1 MVAIV
6 GGNGLGTLTGSGA
19 VNGEQGTFGNAATG
33 NNKEAAYVNV
43 LTGNLSLQ
51 DTDDFLASH
60 GVNVELTRTYNSQG
74 TLSKDFGAGDGTT
87 IGTKWQYGTAR
98 KVTLTG
104 TPNVAG
110 SKVTRTAADGSVST
124 FAYDATQKYWTSEGD
139 GVYQHITYNTANGE
153 MTFTVVDEATDKAN
167 TYEVYDS
174 SGRLV
179 RVFDKDMSGN
189 EVVRQRYIYD
199 NSGGINQGKLI
210 QVTDASGVSGVAGT
224 GTADATG
231 AKDAQGNYIA
241 NDQTHFDYDPVTGNL
256 MRIRSVLSDG
266 STFIRTRYGYDAQN
280 RLQTVTLDLTP
291 EDGSIA
297 DGKVYTTTYEYDPLS
312 KEVSRISQ
320 SDGTSTSYTYQ
331 LVGGS
336 YRVATFTDALNR
348 TTSIDYTTA
357 NKPVVTDPMGN
368 KTTFTFAA
376 TSGNLLQIDGPNVNA
391 VVGGVVKSVPQ
402 STKFTYDAN
411 NNLITIVDPSGS
423 TNTLSNYSL
432 GMAQTYIDSAGD
444 SIATYRDVANA
455 NSNSYGKLTQQI
467 RNTLLSATWPAG
479 GFYDNHHI
487 YDAAGRLHYTSAA
500 DGGLT
505 EYQYNSTG
513 EVQSELHYNV
523 GTVPYNASEATIAT
537 LLAGTTIDKT
547 NVSRTD
553 YQYDGRG
560 LLVKATH
567 FAKVNA
573 TTLAGILDGT
583 QGYTYYTHD
592 QAGQLLSTTDGDGN
606 QTLYAYDG
614 LGRQLSRTDPQK
626 TVTLS
631 VYDDSHSKL
640 TVTTTAL
647 GASAPISMVSYARDA
662 AGQLIALQQQYG
674 TQVAAATYA
683 YDKKGQ
689 LRMSTSATGQT
700 TYWLY
705 DDGGRKIAQIE
716 QNGKLTEYTYN
727 LSNQLIKTT
736 GYATA
741 VSTAGLVDA
750 QGKPASVS
758 LDTLRPAAN
767 AADRPTWNS
776 YDKVGKLIAT
786 VDANGY
792 LTRYT
797 YDAQQRLVQ
806 TTYRANPLADM
817 SKLDTQGI
825 AAGYT
830 GEANAAADR
839 TTRVLYTTTLMTG
852 QLDALGFLTEYKYD
866 NGGRLIDTIRYDTV
880 SPAANLAA
888 GTLVDLRPNPVSPA
902 DRHERRFYNGRDQLV
917 GIVDADN
924 FLTEFTY
931 DAAGN
936 VATRR
941 SYAVA
946 VTTPTGK
953 DMASIGKAVNAQDRL
968 TTYSYNAL
976 GLVDTETSLTGAY
989 TKYRYDA
996 SGNVVT
1002 VEHGTTG
1009 VAEMTSASRYDGAGH
1024 LTAQLNA
1031 EGAARLAALGA
1042 NPAAAA
1048 VAALWATYAQTYSY
1062 NDAGQRIG
1070 MTDVKGNRT
1079 LYFYDAMGRLT
1090 HTVNPLGEVQEQRYD
1105 LFGQVVKTIQYGKR
1119 LDAVT
1124 LSGLTGG
1131 KTGTAFNNI
1140 MLALADISTD
1150 RGAVFYYD
1158 NDGLLSYSIDGA
1170 GDVKGISYNAFGQT
1184 KATMVY
1190 TGMLSAATVRTLTG
1204 GQLDNQLSAQGGAG
1218 DAAAK
1223 ALDAVIANVTG
1234 AERTVFYYDADG
1246 HLAYTVDALGNVSG
1260 HQYGVG
1266 GKLSA
1271 ETTLQYGAQLAP
1283 AALIGAQTEIATFVT
1298 ANAANALNSVQQ
1310 YTYNRRGLVADIA
1323 DAKTGGNHTL
1333 FAYNGFGD
1341 IVKQT
1346 ASGTAALPATDAA
1359 VQTIYN
1365 PDGRVQATVDATGAV
1380 TAYQYDSAG
1389 HVIDQ
1394 VRYANVLA
1402 GYKTSTD
1409 IAKTYTDAL
1418 AAGTLSDPLRDN
1430 HQRFVYTN
1438 GQLVAT
1444 LSAQQVTSALNGQG
1458 QKVYTSSWA
1467 VVTQAY
1473 DANGRLVQR
1482 TAYASPMTNVTGLAP
1497 DGATVLTW
1505 AAAAAALTLSA
1516 PQNAAVAHDASTRM
1530 VYDAAGR
1537 LLATATAQRHANNT
1551 IEWAVERLEYDA
1563 AGNVLTRTAY
1573 ATPVKALAPT
1583 DLDILGAA
1591 SSPQDA
1597 VTSYRYDGQNRAI
1610 LTATAQGPSAGGAN
1624 PPTVQQWAVA
1634 TVAYDSAGNVVS
1646 RTQYATM
1653 LRTDVLPADPLS
1665 YVPLTVQDRTTRYV
1679 YDAVNRLVV
1688 TVDAAGGV
1696 SKLVY
1701 DTKGNVIQ
1709 RIAFA
1714 VPAANPAAVT
1724 VAYGATLTAA
1734 DRVGRTVYD
1743 LQNHP
1748 VYDIDALGQVTE
1760 HRYDV
1765 QGNVVATV
1773 QYANPIS
1780 AANLANI
1787 TAATTPAL
1795 AKAMIPAG
1803 AGADRL
1809 ERYVYDQDGRLRY
1822 TVDAAGYLTETVYT
1836 TQGQVAETR
1845 QYMQPKTFADPLDT
1859 TLVDAEAQR
1868 QRTAGSVGIVKYTYD
1883 ASGNLATATDSQAVP
1898 ATESYKYDALGHKT
1912 SYTNKAGS
1920 TWSYDYDAA
1929 GHLVLETS
1937 PQVAAYG
1944 PNFGIA
1950 MGGWTD
1956 GEQMAMLTRMEYDA
1970 LGNLTKRTVGAAT
1983 GTQHVTEYRYDNL
1996 GRQTQ
2001 TILPSINIYN
2011 DAADPKSSTG
2021 AAGAYEQASG
2031 SRIST
2036 VAYNAFGDAVSNTD
2050 VGGQVSYKVYDE
2062 LGRVRFDVDALGYV
2076 TGYDRDRYGNVTL
2089 LTRYNAKPV
2098 ALAGG
2103 KTPAQ
2108 ASDDEFAATLVRDAN
2123 TDRSIRTAYDMLDR
2137 VTRVSEPIVSLFDGN
2152 STGTSASISAGKV
2165 TDTLYTT
2172 FGEVKEQLTY
2182 GASAAGVRVA
2192 NGADT
2197 RFYYDQRGRKIQQLS
2212 FLNYTTAGTGIG
2224 SGYLTTFSY
2233 NYDAVANLST
2243 VTQTEYSDL
2252 MTWTAS
2258 GPATAPAINARKENR
2273 TVLSAYDK
2281 NNLLVSEIRYF
2292 VVTDNQAA
2300 LNAQMTSYGYDA
2312 LGRQTTVTD
2321 ALGGTSYTYFDALGR
2336 TIAVGHQSAARD
2348 DITTAGA
2355 QLTEFKLDIFGN
2367 AVLRVDYAGGVTLG
2381 TTFTVAGDGSG
2392 RTNPGNRVTS
2402 TKYDDDGH
2410 AIQVRDANQ
2419 FSAGVN
2425 SSLINTSY
2433 DIYGRAAK
2441 QWRSV
2446 ETAGGTQTAFQV
2458 THYDALGRVS
2468 EIETPGNENLVD
2480 PGQPLLRNH
2489 KSTVY
2494 NAFGEVTATYL
2505 NQANGTVADPTAG
2518 QQLSYARYDQA
2529 GRAWLSNGSDGIDRV
2544 SLYDA
2549 MGNVTAQMVSTNA
2562 SDTHQLQV
2570 LRSTA
2575 ELGAVHY
2582 LQRTDMRYDLLG
2594 HMIDQSTPSQMNDA
2608 PTYVLQ
2614 AKASGVGYDKVALAP
2629 DQPVPSSNLIFVG
2642 YKYEANKNFTI
2653 KYRALGSTGPFTA
2666 ASPGLVADPQATSGG
2681 GDYLAFRADF
2691 IGTAYEY
2698 QVFAAPAGETAYQV
2712 GGGTISPAGTGN
2724 LGINR
2729 KIIELYLMINNR
2741 APDADTLNQL
2751 VDKLNSGMTLEQL
2764 ASYMLDTADGVA
2776 ALQNGS
2782 LVFLTRLHDTV
2793 LNIAPNAAQVQG
2805 WKAQFDQGGDQRGAT
2820 LLSILFDQGLRIVR
2834 RADALLNYLTI
2845 NGGIDAAVS
2854 ASLLAHADTAIDGAI
2869 AEGTA
2874 AAALE
2879 KQRAQVIRLFV
2890 AILGRMPNSSGLDF
2904 YVNGLRGGSSLAAIA
2919 DSIFNSDEGKQLYP
2933 SLVPPPA
2940 TDTAKQDVGT
2950 AIAGRLYGNL
2960 LGRPV
2965 TDEGNMTA
2973 FYLFGPAPVSLG
2985 TYAVMLTEATPQ
2997 NSNNL
3002 QALSA
3007 PDFQAMRDK
3016 VAVSLAY
3023 LSLPLDNEDAAAHL
3037 AGSRAI
3043 ISAINAASDRSTA
3056 VSQAMATLQAK
3067 ATAAQAMAAQL
3078 QGAVTTTLE
3087 DRRLAITRLYIA
3099 LLGRAPDRDG
3109 LAFYTGKMD
3118 AGLPLELFANG
3129 ILNSQEATSNAALF
3143 PTGMSDTAF
3152 VNRVYNLAFG
3162 TVPDSGAMA
3171 LAMLQLGSSSRG
3183 QVVLNIINS
3192 VVSGAYSAGPN
3203 GLALFNNK
3211 AAVGLAYALTMG
3223 NNSMA
3228 NATTILGL
3236 VTATDTTAAVNF
3248 GLSVSGTA
3256 ASANSTALAA
3266 NIADAIALNASASAA
3281 QQSTASAAT
3290 AVAAANAASAANPL
3304 AVATLRAAKYYA
3316 ALLSHGRTGSGKPLD
3331 INEVATLARSL
3342 AAGADNYSGV
3352 QTILNSAE
3360 GKGLYPATVTGAE
3373 ADALTTRMYQQVL
3386 GMPPSADKL
3395 AFWHDQYLTT
3405 PVNAMMTLMVNTMLD
3420 STVDANDPQAEAI
3433 YSGRAAFLKDLNTS
3447 LSALTTV
3454 AATAITTATT
3464 ATNNYTLANA
3474 PAKASTAATSAAAVQ
3489 AAMDAAATNTSYVL
3503 GLSRLYVG
3511 ILNRG
3516 PGAGQQPI
3524 DVGGINFYTRAM
3536 IQGYDLRT
3544 LAEQMVNSIE
3554 GTAMFAGLTDSA
3566 FVDQIFMQV
3575 LGRPAAAGNP
3585 WLTQLKTDTRGHV
3598 AADIIDSL
3606 VNHTQAL
3613 ASEYTSKAN
3622 FDQKVATAL
3631 QPLVSTAGP
3640 AATAAQQNIPATL
3653 SLLNTA
3659 TAVMAQM
3666 STALENAKNAPT
3678 GNEPS
3683 VTAAQQAALPALY
3696 YQNASPTMVAD
3707 ITRML
3712 VAFNLPTDLAYVNAR
3727 VADYVADPQ
3736 YLIKLAALGAGVTA
3750 TSMNDIRAFVIHL
3763 YQTVLHRDPEQKGL
3777 DFWTDGLPRAFPN
3790 DPAAAAYNFYLGCGN
3805 ELDRVPLPPGD
3816 TDVSV
3821 RRDFGNE
3828 VKAATDADKLAAQT
3842 LINNYNAAVQAAADG
3857 HTQSI
3862 AQAQLA
3868 YDNAVADYNQKNYDW
3883 GQATT
3888 LAPVAQLTLAAVNSA
3903 IAIENKAVTADN
3915 DKSASLA
3922 ADAMVAAAA
3931 ASVGLPL
3938 TAVKADYDLVL
3949 ANAKAFQPAL
3959 ALEVTQT
3966 AKQTDEATAAT
3977 ATAHVAASYTNLPP
3991 RSVQALQL
3999 TQMYQ
4004 MLLARTPTQIE
4015 LNEGLG
4021 LFANGRTLADQANA
4035 LIAATPALSLPTLSN
4050 DAYANTILTN
4060 SSGAPVTVTIHLWSY
4075 QLSPMGTLDR
4085 GTLLVKLLT
4094 DVTRTNLSSGTLTFN
4109 TKVGTLLTTARNAA
4123 LADATTPVVASYVTA
4138 NAFVA
4143 RDAVA
4148 KTDAAAKAAQPP
4160 AGAYATEMAQLYL
4173 LLLGRP
4179 PETAALASGIAQRAG
4194 GTPLLTIAQSIVAS
4208 NEEQGRMPSTL
4219 SNADFVKA
4227 LFQMGLGRA
4236 ADATEQSTWTA
4247 KLAGTTPISRAQLA
4261 INLIA
4266 DLYAYSGTDGVKL
4279 SAQTVFL
4286 GRVSEALGRPAI
4298 EALGTSH
4305 AIATLQGIQAQPVL
4319 TQYRTAPALAK
4330 NGGIIAS
4337 QTPLST
4343 RTQLTVDRWGNVLTV
4358 SDVRD
4363 PNWKISYAY
4372 NYNNQ
4377 LISQTLNTLAG
4388 STAKTSATAYD
4399 ALGRQVSSTDFNGNT
4414 NTLRY
4419 NGNGNV
4425 ALETH
4430 ADNGTVSYTYDLFG
4444 DRMTVTTTRGV
4455 DKDTLQ
4461 ALPNLQTD
4469 YTYDHLGHLLSSTSG
4484 VVDSYIARVEYGG
4497 DGTHTRNLLMSQ
4509 LSGALVQSYT
4519 YDALGRN
4526 VTRTDA
4532 ANHTSTI
4539 RYDLDGNVIATVNE
4553 ISAQTLNSYDAFHN
4567 RIATQDA
4574 NGNGMRWNV
4583 DSHGRVLSSTSKAA
4597 GYSDIVTYYGYDG
4610 AGQKVSQTSDRSQ
4623 SPTFSGVQNIRYVYA
4638 NGLLTQ
4644 VRDAGTGVTTTYT
4657 YDLAGNRLTE
4667 QQSYDSPASAPARVQ
4682 NNTMTY
4688 DMQNRLASVSD
4699 DAYTL
4704 SYEYDANGNRTVVHT
4719 GYDAVVST
4727 PGHWEYV
4734 SDPDHPDDPDVRT
4747 WIPGTQSNQH
4757 VSFDSY
4763 NSYDKMNRQTVVNG
4777 DLVNG
4782 AVVYGAQG
4790 HAITYDQAGNRLRDT
4805 FVGKQ
4810 IYLNNGTY
4818 ATRDGVT
4825 VESYSYDNAGRLSTI
4840 MRDGVLVNQRHY
4852 DQLGRVTESGIL
4864 QGTLNSGLDTVTDA
4878 VGASSIRHIY
4888 AYGNSG
4894 LLLEQRDEHYNS
4906 NGGAGD
4912 LIQNIFFNDQ
4922 EGRYDAAGN
4931 LLSYTISPK
4940 DTPPSRNYNYDVQY
4954 AYLDGQYKE
4963 VSKYLARSGTNISR
4977 YDVNGNRTSVVEQN
4991 TGKLLTSLWYGT
5003 EGYVQSKLEDGG
5015 GLHFSLIV
5023 NGQVL
5028 GEETR
5033 TRDNVLGSTYTGVS
5047 SPSLSA
5053 PPSTYSVQGASETLQ
5068 SIAQNIWGDSKLWYL
5083 IADAN
5088 ALDSNS
5094 QLTAG
5099 QILNIPARVNTVHND
5114 YATFK
5119 PYNAT
5124 DAIGS
5129 TDPTLPAPSSGGGC
5143 GAVGKIIAVA
5153 IAVAVTIFTGNPAL
5167 GNIAAQLFNMA
5178 TGQQSGF
5185 DWKSAALSYVS
5196 YEIAGQLQLPGDG
5209 GTGSVMSWQ
5218 PDLPAA
5224 IARAAIVNAA
5234 TQTIGVVTGLQQ
5246 GFSWQSVAASGI
5258 GAGVGTMVG
5267 SALNG
5272 TSLFDN
5278 AQLNNFAKAGITGF
5292 STGLTTAVAR
5302 GGKIAVLQVATDAF
5316 GNALG
5321 ESVAGQL
5328 ISSFGQEEPWLTQAR
5343 NDLYGSERFAANN
5356 QVSNPIDSVQ
5366 HDVLRL
5372 DAGAPGGYEN
5382 QSDEYSFV
5390 SKYMDAHPDL
5400 EVNANSIDAVQTAFN
5415 RTKLTEAQL
5424 FAEAEGQG
5432 PLTAQ
5437 WAEVAMQAMNSPIA
5451 DGIMQDSSSGR
5462 GTDLYTP
5469 TRSVIGD
5476 AYRFSLS
5483 QAADPSNSWDVRA
5496 GYGASAL
5503 ITAIPGMFNDMASGA
5518 LNSVNDLYSGS
5529 NVMAEGWATSNPY
5542 RFSAGLMRTSGGLL
5556 NFAGALGALNGGM
5569 VANQA
5574 VGEYGANSRSISEI
5588 SVEYSSQGSGKISHA
5603 SMTGNVD
5610 GVPTNL
5616 GNMKYVY
5623 EESGSSKIVSVNM
5636 YEINPEFRGQGLST
5650 KLFSDVQN
5658 YHQANMFEGLAGF
5671 ENSSILS
5678 RTGSIG
5684 STPWAKSM
5692 NRIGFDTTYDPYM
5705 GMMTSV
5711 KRTGQ

>member
-1 MVAIV
+1 
-6 GGNGLGTLTGSGA
+6 
-19 VNGEQGTFGNAATG
+19 
-33 NNKEAAYVNV
+33 
-43 LTGNLSLQ
+43 
-51 DTDDFLASH
+51 
-60 GVNVELTRTYNSQG
+60 
-74 TLSKDFGAGDGTT
+74 
-87 IGTKWQYGTAR
+87 
-98 KVTLTG
+98 
-104 TPNVAG
+104 
-110 SKVTRTAADGSVST
+110 
-124 FAYDATQKYWTSEGD
+124 
-139 GVYQHITYNTANGE
+139 
-153 MTFTVVDEATDKAN
+153 TV
-167 TYEVYDS
+167 
-174 SGRLV
+174 
-179 RVFDKDMSGN
+179 
-189 EVVRQRYIYD
+189 
-199 NSGGINQGKLI
+199 
-210 QVTDASGVSGVAGT
+210 
-224 GTADATG
+224 
-231 AKDAQGNYIA
+231 
-241 NDQTHFDYDPVTGNL
+241 
-256 MRIRSVLSDG
+256 
-266 STFIRTRYGYDAQN
+266 
-280 RLQTVTLDLTP
+280 DLTP

-297 DGKVYTTTYEYDPLS
+297 DGKVYTTTYEYDSVS
-312 KEVSRISQ
+312 KEISKISQ
-320 SDGTSTSYTYQ
+320 SDGSAMSYTYL

-336 YRVATFTDALNR
+336 YRVASFTDALNR

-357 NKPVVTDPMGN
+357 NKPAVTDPLGN
-368 KTTFTFAA
+368 KTTYTFDAK
-376 TSGNLLQIDGPNVNA
+376 GNLTQIDAPNVNT
-391 VVGGVVKSVPQ
+391 VVGGVVTSVPQ
-402 STKFTYDAN
+402 TTKFTYNPDNSLLTITDPN
-411 NNLITIVDPSGS
+411 NKIQTFVYEAGTNGLARIYEDGVTTTLVGAWTSTWHDITLGS
-423 TNTLSNYSL
+423 KT
-432 GMAQTYIDSAGD
+432 
-444 SIATYRDVANA
+444 
-455 NSNSYGKLTQQI
+455 YGKV
-467 RNTLLSATWPAG
+467 TLEIVNPVLALAWPG
-479 GFYDNHHI
+479 GGYYSTHRE
-487 YDAAGRLHYTSAA
+487 YDAAGRLHYEVNG
-500 DGGLT
+500 DGRLT
-505 EYQYNSTG
+505 EYVYSSTG
-513 EVQSELHYNV
+513 EVQSAIHYNV
-523 GTVPYNASEATIAT
+523 GTVLYNTNEAGITAA
-537 LLAGTTIDKT
+537 LAGTTFDKT

-560 LLVKATH
+560 LLLKATN
-567 FAKVNA
+567 FAKVNP
-573 TTLAGILDGT
+573 TTLAGIADGT

-592 QAGQLLSTTDGDGN
+592 QAGLLLSTTDGDGN

-614 LGRQLSRTDPQK
+614 LGRLLSSTDPQK
-626 TVTLS
+626 TVALS
-631 VYDDSHSKL
+631 VYDDSHGKL
-640 TVTTTAL
+640 TVTTTAV
-647 GASAPISMVSYARDA
+647 GANTLSTVTYARDL
-662 AGQLIALQQQYG
+662 AGQLLSVQQQYG
-674 TQVAAATYA
+674 TQTGTATYS
-683 YDKKGQ
+683 YDADGQ
-689 LRMSTSATGQT
+689 LRMSTDATGRK

-705 DDGGRKIAQIE
+705 DAGGRKIAQIE
-716 QNGKLTEYTYN
+716 QNGALTEYKYN
-727 LSNQLIKTT
+727 LNDQLVKTT
-736 GYATA
+736 RYATA
-741 VSTAGLVDA
+741 VNTNLLVDA
-750 QGKPASVS
+750 QGKPAAIS
-758 LDTLRPAAN
+758 LDTLRPAVN
-767 AADRPTWNS
+767 AADRSSWNG
-776 YDKVGKLIAT
+776 YDRLGNLNAT

-792 LTRYT
+792 LTLYS
-797 YDAQQRLVQ
+797 YDGLRRLTQ
-806 TTYRANPLADM
+806 TTSRATALSATDIG
-817 SKLDTQGI
+817 KLDNDGFLGTYVGV
-825 AAGYT
+825 AD
-830 GEANAAADR
+830 AADR
-839 TTRVLYTTTLMTG
+839 TARTLYIGPRVAG
-852 QLDALGFLTEYKYD
+852 ELDALGFLTEYKYD
-866 NGGRLIDTIRYDTV
+866 NGGRLIDTIRYDTATLAT
-880 SPAANLAA
+880 SRAA
-888 GTLVDLRPNPVSPA
+888 GDMVALRPAPNAAA

-996 SGNVVT
+996 SGKVVA

-1024 LTAQLNA
+1024 LIAQLNA
-1031 EGAARLAALGA
+1031 EGAAKLAALGA
-1042 NPAAAA
+1042 NPVAAS
-1048 VAALWATYAQTYSY
+1048 VAALWAAYAQTYSY
-1062 NDAGQRIG
+1062 NGAGQLTAT
-1070 MTDVKGNRT
+1070 TDVKGNRT
-1079 LYFYDAMGRLT
+1079 LYYYDAMGRLT
-1090 HTVNPLGEVQEQRYD
+1090 HTINPLGEVQEQRYD

-1131 KTGTAFNNI
+1131 KADTAFSSA
-1140 MLALADISTD
+1140 MLALADISAD
-1150 RGAVFYYD
+1150 RSAVFYYD

-1170 GDVKGISYNAFGQT
+1170 GDVKGISYNAFGQA

-1190 TGMLSAATVRTLTG
+1190 TGMLSAATLRALTG
-1204 GQLDNQLSAQGGAG
+1204 GKLDNQLSAQGGAG

-1271 ETTLQYGAQLAP
+1271 ETTLQYAAQLAP
-1283 AALIGAQTEIATFVT
+1283 AALTGAQTEITTFVT

-1346 ASGTAALPATDAA
+1346 ATDAA

-1409 IAKTYTDAL
+1409 IAATYTAAL
-1418 AAGTLSDPLRDN
+1418 AAGTLSDPARDN

-1482 TAYASPMTNVTGLAP
+1482 TAYASAMANVTGLAP
-1497 DGATVLTW
+1497 DGATVLAW

-1516 PQNAAVAHDASTRM
+1516 PQNATVAHDASTRM

-1653 LRTDVLPADPLS
+1653 LRTDALPADPLS
-1665 YVPLTVQDRTTRYV
+1665 YVPLTAQDRTTRYV
-1679 YDAVNRLVV
+1679 YDAVNRLVI

-1724 VAYGATLTAA
+1724 AAYGASLTAA
-1734 DRVGRTVYD
+1734 DRVSRTVYD

-1765 QGNVVATV
+1765 LGNVVATV
-1773 QYANPIS
+1773 QYTNPIS
-1780 AANLANI
+1780 AANLATI

-1795 AKAMIPAG
+1795 AKAMIP

-1836 TQGQVAETR
+1836 AQGQVAETR
-1845 QYMQPKTFADPLDT
+1845 QYMQPKTFADPLDS
-1859 TLVDAEAQR
+1859 TLVDAEAVR

-1883 ASGNLATATDSQAVP
+1883 ASGNLASTTDSQAVP

-1983 GTQHVTEYRYDNL
+1983 GTQHVIEYRYDNL
-1996 GRQTQ
+1996 GRQIQ

-2031 SRIST
+2031 SRITT

-2062 LGRVRFDVDALGYV
+2062 LGQVRFDVDALGYV

-2089 LTRYNAKPV
+2089 LTRYNAKPA

-2108 ASDDEFAATLVRDAN
+2108 AGDDEFAATLVRDAN
-2123 TDRSIRTAYDMLDR
+2123 ADRGIRTAYDMLDR

-2172 FGEVKEQLTY
+2172 FGEVREQLTY
-2182 GASAAGVRVA
+2182 GANAAGVRVA

-2197 RFYYDQRGRKIQQLS
+2197 RFYYDQRGRKTQQLS
-2212 FLNYTTAGTGIG
+2212 FLNYTTAGTGVG

-2233 NYDAVANLST
+2233 NYDAAANLST

-2258 GPATAPAINARKENR
+2258 GPATAPAVNARKENR

-2292 VVTDNQAA
+2292 VVTDNQPA
-2300 LNAQMTSYGYDA
+2300 LNAQVTSYGYDA

-2381 TTFTVAGDGSG
+2381 ATFTVAGDDSG
-2392 RTNPGNRVTS
+2392 RTNKGNRVTS

-2419 FSAGVN
+2419 FSAGVS

-2494 NAFGEVTATYL
+2494 NAFGEVTAAYL
-2505 NQANGTVADPTAG
+2505 NQVNDAVADPTAG

-2529 GRAWLSNGSDGIDRV
+2529 GRAWLSNGSDGVDRV

-2549 MGNVTAQMVSTNA
+2549 MGHVTAQMVSTNA

-2614 AKASGVGYDKVALAP
+2614 AKASGPGYDKVALAP
-2629 DQPVPSSNLIFVG
+2629 DQPVPASNLIFVG

-2653 KYRALGSTGPFTA
+2653 RYRPLGSTAAFTIA
-2666 ASPGLVADPQATSGG
+2666 NPPLVADPQATSGG

-2691 IGTAYEY
+2691 INTAYEY

-2712 GGGTISPAGTGN
+2712 GGGTISPAGAGN

-2729 KIIELYLMINNR
+2729 KVIELYLMINNR
-2741 APDADTLNQL
+2741 APAPATLNQL
-2751 VDKLNSGMTLEQL
+2751 VDLLNGGMTLEQL
-2764 ASYMLDTADGVA
+2764 ANYMLGTADGLA
-2776 ALQNGS
+2776 ALQNGN
-2782 LVFLTRLHDTV
+2782 LAFLTRLHDDV
-2793 LNIAPNAAQVQG
+2793 LHIAPNAAQVQD
-2805 WKAQFDQGGDQRGAT
+2805 WKTQFEQAGDQRGAT

-2845 NGGIDAAVS
+2845 NGGTDAAV
-2854 ASLLAHADTAIDGAI
+2854 AATLLAHADTAVDGAI
-2869 AEGTA
+2869 AEGND

-2879 KQRAQVIRLFV
+2879 KQRVQVIRLFV
-2890 AILGRMPNSSGLDF
+2890 AILGRMPAQTGLDF
-2904 YVNGLRGGSSLAAIA
+2904 YVNGLRGGASLASIA
-2919 DSIFNSDEGKQLYP
+2919 DSIFNSDEGRQLYP

-2940 TDTAKQDVGT
+2940 TEAAQRSVADT
-2950 AIAGRLYGNL
+2950 IAGRLYGNL
-2960 LGRPV
+2960 LGRPII
-2965 TDEGNMTA
+2965 DEGAMTA
-2973 FYLFGPAPVSLG
+2973 FYLFSGGVTLG
-2985 TYAVMLTEATPQ
+2985 GYAAMLVGASPQ
-2997 NSNNL
+2997 NGNGL
-3002 QALSA
+3002 QALSSA
-3007 PDFQAMRDK
+3007 DFQAMSDK
-3016 VAVSLAY
+3016 VAVTLAY
-3023 LSLPLDNEDAAAHL
+3023 LSLPVDSEDVAAQL

-3056 VSQAMATLQAK
+3056 ISQALATLQAK
-3067 ATAAQAMAAQL
+3067 AQAAKALPDQL
-3078 QGAVTTTLE
+3078 QGADVTTLE
-3087 DRRLAITRLYIA
+3087 NRRLTITRLYIA

-3109 LAFYTGKMD
+3109 LAFYTSKMD
-3118 AGLPLELFANG
+3118 AGLSLELFANG
-3129 ILNSQEATSNAALF
+3129 ILNSPEATSNAALF

-3152 VNRVYNLAFG
+3152 INRVYNLAFG
-3162 TVPDSGAMA
+3162 TVPDAGAMA

-3183 QVVLNIINS
+3183 QVVLNIIDS
-3192 VVSGAYSAGPN
+3192 VVSGAYNVGPN

-3248 GLSVSGTA
+3248 GLSVSGPA

-3266 NIADAIALNASASAA
+3266 NIADAIALITSASAA

-3290 AVAAANAASAANPL
+3290 AVTAANAASAANPL
-3304 AVATLRAAKYYA
+3304 AGATLRAAKYYA
-3316 ALLSHGRTGSGKPLD
+3316 ALLNHGRTGSGKPLD
-3331 INEVATLARSL
+3331 INEVATLARSF
-3342 AAGADNYSGV
+3342 AAGAGSYSGV

-3360 GKGLYPATVTGAE
+3360 GKALYPATVTEAE

-3386 GMPPSADKL
+3386 GMQPSADKL
-3395 AFWHDQYLTT
+3395 AMWRPQYLTT
-3405 PVNAMMTLMVNTMLD
+3405 PVDGMMTLMVNYMLD

-3474 PAKASTAATSAAAVQ
+3474 PAKASTAAASAAAVQ

-3524 DVGGINFYTRAM
+3524 DVGGINFYTRAI

-3544 LAEQMVNSIE
+3544 LAEQLVNSVE

-3566 FVDQIFMQV
+3566 FVDKIFMQV

-3631 QPLVSTAGP
+3631 QALVSTAGP
-3640 AATAAQQNIPATL
+3640 AATAAQQNIPVTL
-3653 SLLNTA
+3653 ALKNAADSLMQQKAAALND
-3659 TAVMAQM
+3659 
-3666 STALENAKNAPT
+3666 AKNAPT

-3683 VTAAQQAALPALY
+3683 VTAAQQAAVPALY

-3736 YLIKLAALGAGVTA
+3736 YLIKLAALGAGATA
-3750 TSMNDIRAFVIHL
+3750 TSMNDIRAYVIHL
-3763 YQTVLHRDPEQKGL
+3763 YQTILHRDPEQKGL
-3777 DFWTDGLPRAFPN
+3777 DFWIDGLPRVFPN
-3790 DPAAAAYNFYLGCGN
+3790 DPAGAAYNFYLGCQN
-3805 ELDRVPLPPGD
+3805 ELNGVLPDPSD
-3816 TDVSV
+3816 ANLTVRIHFNDDVA
-3821 RRDFGNE
+3821 N
-3828 VKAATDADKLAAQT
+3828 AINADKAAAQT
-3842 LINNYNAAVQAAADG
+3842 LIDNYNAAVQAAANG
-3857 HTQSI
+3857 HTQTI

-3883 GQATT
+3883 SQATT
-3888 LAPVAQLTLAAVNSA
+3888 LAPIAQLTLAAVNSA
-3903 IAIENKAVTADN
+3903 IAIENKAVIADH

-3931 ASVGLPL
+3931 ASVG
-3938 TAVKADYDLVL
+3938 
-3949 ANAKAFQPAL
+3949 
-3959 ALEVTQT
+3959 
-3966 AKQTDEATAAT
+3966 
-3977 ATAHVAASYTNLPP
+3977 
-3991 RSVQALQL
+3991 
-3999 TQMYQ
+3999 
-4004 MLLARTPTQIE
+4004 
-4015 LNEGLG
+4015 
-4021 LFANGRTLADQANA
+4021 
-4035 LIAATPALSLPTLSN
+4035 
-4050 DAYANTILTN
+4050 
-4060 SSGAPVTVTIHLWSY
+4060 
-4075 QLSPMGTLDR
+4075 
-4085 GTLLVKLLT
+4085 
-4094 DVTRTNLSSGTLTFN
+4094 
-4109 TKVGTLLTTARNAA
+4109 
-4123 LADATTPVVASYVTA
+4123 
-4138 NAFVA
+4138 
-4143 RDAVA
+4143 
-4148 KTDAAAKAAQPP
+4148 
-4160 AGAYATEMAQLYL
+4160 
-4173 LLLGRP
+4173 
-4179 PETAALASGIAQRAG
+4179 
-4194 GTPLLTIAQSIVAS
+4194 
-4208 NEEQGRMPSTL
+4208 
-4219 SNADFVKA
+4219 
-4227 LFQMGLGRA
+4227 
-4236 ADATEQSTWTA
+4236 
-4247 KLAGTTPISRAQLA
+4247 
-4261 INLIA
+4261 
-4266 DLYAYSGTDGVKL
+4266 
-4279 SAQTVFL
+4279 
-4286 GRVSEALGRPAI
+4286 
-4298 EALGTSH
+4298 
-4305 AIATLQGIQAQPVL
+4305 
-4319 TQYRTAPALAK
+4319 
-4330 NGGIIAS
+4330 
-4337 QTPLST
+4337 
-4343 RTQLTVDRWGNVLTV
+4343 
-4358 SDVRD
+4358 
-4363 PNWKISYAY
+4363 
-4372 NYNNQ
+4372 
-4377 LISQTLNTLAG
+4377 
-4388 STAKTSATAYD
+4388 
-4399 ALGRQVSSTDFNGNT
+4399 
-4414 NTLRY
+4414 
-4419 NGNGNV
+4419 
-4425 ALETH
+4425 
-4430 ADNGTVSYTYDLFG
+4430 
-4444 DRMTVTTTRGV
+4444 
-4455 DKDTLQ
+4455 
-4461 ALPNLQTD
+4461 
-4469 YTYDHLGHLLSSTSG
+4469 
-4484 VVDSYIARVEYGG
+4484 
-4497 DGTHTRNLLMSQ
+4497 
-4509 LSGALVQSYT
+4509 
-4519 YDALGRN
+4519 
-4526 VTRTDA
+4526 
-4532 ANHTSTI
+4532 
-4539 RYDLDGNVIATVNE
+4539 
-4553 ISAQTLNSYDAFHN
+4553 
-4567 RIATQDA
+4567 
-4574 NGNGMRWNV
+4574 
-4583 DSHGRVLSSTSKAA
+4583 
-4597 GYSDIVTYYGYDG
+4597 
-4610 AGQKVSQTSDRSQ
+4610 
-4623 SPTFSGVQNIRYVYA
+4623 
-4638 NGLLTQ
+4638 
-4644 VRDAGTGVTTTYT
+4644 
-4657 YDLAGNRLTE
+4657 
-4667 QQSYDSPASAPARVQ
+4667 
-4682 NNTMTY
+4682 
-4688 DMQNRLASVSD
+4688 
-4699 DAYTL
+4699 
-4704 SYEYDANGNRTVVHT
+4704 
-4719 GYDAVVST
+4719 
-4727 PGHWEYV
+4727 
-4734 SDPDHPDDPDVRT
+4734 
-4747 WIPGTQSNQH
+4747 
-4757 VSFDSY
+4757 
-4763 NSYDKMNRQTVVNG
+4763 
-4777 DLVNG
+4777 
-4782 AVVYGAQG
+4782 
-4790 HAITYDQAGNRLRDT
+4790 
-4805 FVGKQ
+4805 
-4810 IYLNNGTY
+4810 
-4818 ATRDGVT
+4818 
-4825 VESYSYDNAGRLSTI
+4825 
-4840 MRDGVLVNQRHY
+4840 
-4852 DQLGRVTESGIL
+4852 
-4864 QGTLNSGLDTVTDA
+4864 
-4878 VGASSIRHIY
+4878 
-4888 AYGNSG
+4888 
-4894 LLLEQRDEHYNS
+4894 
-4906 NGGAGD
+4906 
-4912 LIQNIFFNDQ
+4912 
-4922 EGRYDAAGN
+4922 
-4931 LLSYTISPK
+4931 
-4940 DTPPSRNYNYDVQY
+4940 
-4954 AYLDGQYKE
+4954 
-4963 VSKYLARSGTNISR
+4963 
-4977 YDVNGNRTSVVEQN
+4977 
-4991 TGKLLTSLWYGT
+4991 
-5003 EGYVQSKLEDGG
+5003 
-5015 GLHFSLIV
+5015 
-5023 NGQVL
+5023 
-5028 GEETR
+5028 
-5033 TRDNVLGSTYTGVS
+5033 
-5047 SPSLSA
+5047 
-5053 PPSTYSVQGASETLQ
+5053 
-5068 SIAQNIWGDSKLWYL
+5068 
-5083 IADAN
+5083 
-5088 ALDSNS
+5088 
-5094 QLTAG
+5094 
-5099 QILNIPARVNTVHND
+5099 
-5114 YATFK
+5114 
-5119 PYNAT
+5119 
-5124 DAIGS
+5124 
-5129 TDPTLPAPSSGGGC
+5129 
-5143 GAVGKIIAVA
+5143 
-5153 IAVAVTIFTGNPAL
+5153 
-5167 GNIAAQLFNMA
+5167 
-5178 TGQQSGF
+5178 
-5185 DWKSAALSYVS
+5185 
-5196 YEIAGQLQLPGDG
+5196 
-5209 GTGSVMSWQ
+5209 
-5218 PDLPAA
+5218 
-5224 IARAAIVNAA
+5224 
-5234 TQTIGVVTGLQQ
+5234 
-5246 GFSWQSVAASGI
+5246 
-5258 GAGVGTMVG
+5258 
-5267 SALNG
+5267 
-5272 TSLFDN
+5272 
-5278 AQLNNFAKAGITGF
+5278 
-5292 STGLTTAVAR
+5292 
-5302 GGKIAVLQVATDAF
+5302 
-5316 GNALG
+5316 
-5321 ESVAGQL
+5321 
-5328 ISSFGQEEPWLTQAR
+5328 
-5343 NDLYGSERFAANN
+5343 
-5356 QVSNPIDSVQ
+5356 
-5366 HDVLRL
+5366 
-5372 DAGAPGGYEN
+5372 
-5382 QSDEYSFV
+5382 
-5390 SKYMDAHPDL
+5390 
-5400 EVNANSIDAVQTAFN
+5400 
-5415 RTKLTEAQL
+5415 
-5424 FAEAEGQG
+5424 
-5432 PLTAQ
+5432 
-5437 WAEVAMQAMNSPIA
+5437 
-5451 DGIMQDSSSGR
+5451 
-5462 GTDLYTP
+5462 
-5469 TRSVIGD
+5469 
-5476 AYRFSLS
+5476 
-5483 QAADPSNSWDVRA
+5483 
-5496 GYGASAL
+5496 
-5503 ITAIPGMFNDMASGA
+5503 
-5518 LNSVNDLYSGS
+5518 
-5529 NVMAEGWATSNPY
+5529 
-5542 RFSAGLMRTSGGLL
+5542 
-5556 NFAGALGALNGGM
+5556 
-5569 VANQA
+5569 
-5574 VGEYGANSRSISEI
+5574 
-5588 SVEYSSQGSGKISHA
+5588 
-5603 SMTGNVD
+5603 
-5610 GVPTNL
+5610 
-5616 GNMKYVY
+5616 
-5623 EESGSSKIVSVNM
+5623 
-5636 YEINPEFRGQGLST
+5636 
-5650 KLFSDVQN
+5650 
-5658 YHQANMFEGLAGF
+5658 
-5671 ENSSILS
+5671 
-5678 RTGSIG
+5678 
-5684 STPWAKSM
+5684 
-5692 NRIGFDTTYDPYM
+5692 
-5705 GMMTSV
+5705 
-5711 KRTGQ
+5711 